1 LVLTHGG
8 DGHEEEI
15 SCRHRHRHQEDNE
28 TQSLER
34 SQEWGQAEAVSEQE
48 MQDNHD
54 QEGLQQPIES
64 RNVEAVTSMVV
75 GLHI

>member
-1 LVLTHGG
+1 MVLTHGG

-15 SCRHRHRHQEDNE
+15 SCRHRHQEDNE